1 MLLKATTNLFSIH
14 SALSKS
20 HLFKKTPKVFF
31 IELAFKNV
39 ALKHEFLGEN
49 SSVD

>member
-20 HLFKKTPKVFF
+20 HLFKKTPKVF